1 MVVRS
6 DKFILCSCQSSCDRG
21 SRRTGVLHSGG
32 RERARH
38 GRRKRVQG
46 RGNNIQCTPHLPLL
60 GFPLF
65 FFRPRSPS
73 HSACSSPFW
82 PALLQFSPCFLPLSR
97 KYQSPRIPQ
106 FLGLH
111 PNMVLDTHEY
121 LSSQGW
127 SGHGNGLRH
136 GAISRPIIIA
146 QKKNS
151 KGLGKERDDSFQFW
165 NQCVICLIARPSIL
179 TC

>member
-65 FFRPRSPS
+65 FFRPHDRHHFRRAPPSGLLCFSSLLVSCHQAENTSPHVYHNFKACNRTWCS
-73 HSACSSPFW
+73 IRTSTFPRKAGPATAMDFAMELYPDQSSSLRRRTTRDWERNEMMAFSSGTSALYISSP
-82 PALLQFSPCFLPLSR
+82 
-97 KYQSPRIPQ
+97 
-106 FLGLH
+106 
-111 PNMVLDTHEY
+111 V
-121 LSSQGW
+121 
-127 SGHGNGLRH
+127 
-136 GAISRPIIIA
+136 RPY
-146 QKKNS
+146 
-151 KGLGKERDDSFQFW
+151 
-165 NQCVICLIARPSIL
+165 
-179 TC
+179 